1 MSKKYSRIF
10 LLYLLEFVAVL
21 ASVSAIPLKQNDDLN
36 DQNLSFEDKSYKKY
50 AEDLL
55 LNFQFKNYFAAIFQD
70 ETIRDDFT
78 KYLNDGL
85 TDQVKDDLAGLRI
98 YKKVGDAEV
107 PVVMFSSTMD
117 NWLGILPQWKRTKR
131 YFFKKI
137 EEYLSSHPE
146 VLNRFEHTVKP

>member
-1 MSKKYSRIF
+1 MTKKYSRI
-10 LLYLLEFVAVL
+10 LVLCLLEFL
-21 ASVSAIPLKQNDDLN
+21 ALIISAFASPLKRNDDLN
-36 DQNLSFEDKSYKKY
+36 NQNVSFEDKSFKKY

-55 LNFQFKNYFAAIFQD
+55 FNFHYKNYFAAIFQD
-70 ETIRDDFT
+70 ENVRNDFT

-98 YKKVGDAEV
+98 YKKVDDAEV

-137 EEYLSSHPE
+137 EEYLSLHPE
-146 VLNRFEHTVKP
+146 VLSRYAHTVRP